1 MVLEKTSLANVGN
14 IVYFV
19 SLAKNSIELIIL
31 FFLSDITCDTDA
43 TITGLYL

>member
-1 MVLEKTSLANVGN
+1 MVVEKTSHASASN
-14 IVYFV
+14 IVNFV
-19 SLAKNSIELIIL
+19 LLAKNSVELIIL